1 MISVDLAVRLRTAGL
16 RWEPARG
23 DRFVIMDKGMDD
35 DVFVLSDMTVEV
47 HDFPGGPVIGFNG
60 TVEWALDSVDKDS
73 ALWLPD
79 EAQLRSRL
87 GATFVRLGYDRGVFT
102 VDIAV
107 NGTRTS
113 FESDDAEEAYGL
125 ALLFLI
131 TG

>member
-1 MISVDLAVRLRTAGL
+1 MISVDLAVRLRAAGL

-79 EAQLRSRL
+79 EAQLRARL
-87 GATFVRLGYDRGVFT
+87 GATFTRLGYDAGVFT
-102 VDIAV
+102 VEVAV

-113 FESDDAEEAYGL
+113 FGSADAEEAYGL